1 MIKIQNL
8 SCLQYRNVSDLY
20 VWAIWQKLPVSNFQR
35 IEDNC
40 QFNGD
45 FNKSID
51 EKIDEGYFLKVCVQY
66 PEKLHERNLPFSPIR
81 MKIPKKFVSLSRIY
95 MIKLNNLYKRNQ
107 RQGLNYGLVLK
118 KVYRVI
124 KCVQN
129 AQLK

>member
-20 VWAIWQKLPVSNFQR
+20 VWAIWQKLPVSNFQG

-40 QFNGD
+40 QFNED
-45 FNKSID
+45 FNINFNENS
-51 EKIDEGYFLKVCVQY
+51 
-66 PEKLHERNLPFSPIR
+66 
-81 MKIPKKFVSLSRIY
+81 KKFVSLSRIY

>member
-20 VWAIWQKLPVSNFQR
+20 AWAIWQKLPVSNFQR

-40 QFNGD
+40 QFNED

-51 EKIDEGYFLKVCVQY
+51 EKIDEGYFLEVCVQY

-81 MKIPKKFVSLSRIY
+81 MKIQKSS
-95 MIKLNNLYKRNQ
+95 
-107 RQGLNYGLVLK
+107 
-118 KVYRVI
+118 
-124 KCVQN
+124 
-129 AQLK
+129 